1 MNNINFYTHFIMQ
14 RGKNIII
21 KLDLSMELKKLYTK
35 FYEIQMTPLDT
46 DPKLEIPM

>member
-1 MNNINFYTHFIMQ
+1 MEKNIN
-14 RGKNIII
+14 I
-21 KLDLSMELKKLYTK
+21 KLDLSMELKSCRYTK

>member
-1 MNNINFYTHFIMQ
+1 MQ
-14 RGKNIII
+14 NGKKYQHQTRLI
-21 KLDLSMELKKLYTK
+21 DGTQKLYTK